1 MRSALLVCDRAAL
14 LKHLR
19 QRFAINWHGAHG
31 ASHWARV
38 RNNGLMIAEAT
49 GANMAVVE
57 LFAFFHDSCRVNEY
71 TDHDHGKRGA
81 DLALKLQGRMF
92 EANAEEMKLLVEA
105 CTGHSDGHT
114 EADITVQT
122 CWDADCLD
130 LGRVGI
136 RPQPKYLCTA
146 VAKEVAVLK
155 AVEPGLGV
163 LTTSDRG
170 MHKSESPILTS
181 VNRLSC

>member
-1 MRSALLVCDRAAL
+1 MRSAFFVCDRAAL

-19 QRFAINWHGAHG
+19 SRFAINWRGDHGV
-31 ASHWARV
+31 SHWARV

-49 GANMAVVE
+49 GANTGVVE

-81 DLALKLQGRMF
+81 DLALKLQGQMF
-92 EANAEEMKLLVEA
+92 EASSQQMNLLVEA
-105 CTGHSDGHT
+105 CIGHSDGHT

-122 CWDADCLD
+122 CWDADRLD

-136 RPQPKYLCTA
+136 RPHPKYLCTA
-146 VAKEVAVLK
+146 VAKEPGVLK
-155 AVEPGLGV
+155 RAYL
-163 LTTSDRG
+163 R
-170 MHKSESPILTS
+170 S
-181 VNRLSC
+181 VR